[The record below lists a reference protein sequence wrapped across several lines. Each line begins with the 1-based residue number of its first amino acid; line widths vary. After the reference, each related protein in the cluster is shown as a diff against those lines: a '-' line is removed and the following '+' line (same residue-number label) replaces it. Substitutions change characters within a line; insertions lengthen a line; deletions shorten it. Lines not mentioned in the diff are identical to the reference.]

1 MRRKD
6 STSATAVAGEQPRL
20 TIRPAGPADADAI
33 ERLARL
39 DSSRAPG
46 GEVLLAE
53 VAGEPWAALSL
64 DDFHAVADPF
74 RPTGELVF
82 LLAERGRT
90 TERHRSRGR
99 RERRWRLRFA
109 GGAA

>member
-1 MRRKD
+1 MRRKNP
-6 STSATAVAGEQPRL
+6 TPTTAAAGEQARL
-20 TIRPAGPADADAI
+20 TMRPAGPADADAI
-33 ERLARL
+33 ARLARL
-39 DSSRAPG
+39 DSSRPPD

-82 LLAERGRT
+82 LLAEHGRT
-90 TERHRSRGR
+90 MQRDRTRGR
-99 RERRWRLRFA
+99 RGRRRLRFA
-109 GGAA
+109 GAGAA

>member
-6 STSATAVAGEQPRL
+6 PSSATAVAGEQPRL
-20 TIRPAGPADADAI
+20 TIRPAGPADAEAI
-33 ERLARL
+33 ARLARL

-82 LLAERGRT
+82 LLAEHGRT
-90 TERHRSRGR
+90 TQRRRSRGR
-99 RERRWRLRFA
+99 RERRRLRFA